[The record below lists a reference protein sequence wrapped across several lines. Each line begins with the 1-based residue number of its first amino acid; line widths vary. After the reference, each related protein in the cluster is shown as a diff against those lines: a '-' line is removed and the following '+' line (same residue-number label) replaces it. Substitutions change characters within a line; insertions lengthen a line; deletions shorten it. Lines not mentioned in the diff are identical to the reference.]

1 MRFEASDMPLAKRGR
16 TLSRDRRF
24 RLSEMSDELS
34 SGEAAEGEHHTTSK
48 SESRANE
55 GKS

>member
-24 RLSEMSDELS
+24 RLSEMSDELP
-34 SGEAAEGEHHTTSK
+34 GREAAEGEHHTTSK
-48 SESRANE
+48 SETCANE

>member
-34 SGEAAEGEHHTTSK
+34 SGEAAQGEHHTTSK